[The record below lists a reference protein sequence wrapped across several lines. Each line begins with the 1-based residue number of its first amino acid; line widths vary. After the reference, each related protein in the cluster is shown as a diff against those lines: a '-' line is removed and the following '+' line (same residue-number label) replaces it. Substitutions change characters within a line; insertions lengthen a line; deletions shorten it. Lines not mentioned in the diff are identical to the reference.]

1 MIKYLEAKSC
11 IQSFFLL
18 MGCLLGENLN
28 SRELS
33 KRNIILVSWCCL
45 CKENGVTFDYL
56 LLHCPFLKEIWDL
69 VFALFGLQWLMP
81 RKVID
86 LLACWQGYIGWDWHR
101 AIWRRIPHCFT
112 WCVWRERNNRSLEG
126 CEWSVSN
133 QKQLF
138 LKTLFE
144 WVSTSRCFSCS
155 NFFRI
160 SWSLFFLGV
169 IGDVRHV

>member
-86 LLACWQGYIGWDWHR
+86 LLACWQGYIG
-101 AIWRRIPHCFT
+101 
-112 WCVWRERNNRSLEG
+112 
-126 CEWSVSN
+126 
-133 QKQLF
+133 
-138 LKTLFE
+138 
-144 WVSTSRCFSCS
+144 
-155 NFFRI
+155 
-160 SWSLFFLGV
+160 
-169 IGDVRHV
+169 